1 MAHDNDF
8 NKTSEE
14 KANETSKAP
23 VPYIA
28 HEYMLE
34 RMERQINRLW
44 IALIIAIAALAATNL
59 AWIYYESQFETV
71 SYSQD
76 GEGLNNI
83 NTGTQGDLYG
93 ADSANQEEE
102 IGQS

>member
-1 MAHDNDF
+1 MTYKNDF
-8 NKTSEE
+8 NENSNE
-14 KANETSKAP
+14 KVTEASKNA
-23 VPYIA
+23 VPYIV
-28 HEYMLE
+28 HEGMLV
-34 RMERQINRLW
+34 RMERQIKRLW
-44 IALIIAIAALAATNL
+44 IALIIAIIALAATNL

-93 ADSANQEEE
+93 TDGENQEEE

>member
-1 MAHDNDF
+1 MSNNKNF
-8 NKTSEE
+8 NKKSEE
-14 KANETSKAP
+14 KGIENIKEP

-28 HEYMLE
+28 HEYMMV
-34 RMERQINRLW
+34 RMERQIKRLW
-44 IALIIAIAALAATNL
+44 IALVIAILSTLITNL

-83 NTGTQGDLYG
+83 NTGSQGDIYG
-93 ADSANQEEE
+93 SESEDKTP
-102 IGQS
+102 

>member
-1 MAHDNDF
+1 MAHNNDF
-8 NKTSEE
+8 NKTPEE
-14 KANETSKAP
+14 KVNETSKAP

-28 HEYMLE
+28 HEGMLV
-34 RMERQINRLW
+34 RMERQIKRLW
-44 IALIIAIAALAATNL
+44 ISLIIAIIALAATNL

-93 ADSANQEEE
+93 ADGENQEEE